1 MLVAFD
7 VGDLDFSTVTGAR
20 LILTIDPGF
29 GSTGWRGKGGRA
41 EISYLKTGFVEGNGI
56 NTGPVEDR
64 VRGTGAGATYE
75 CSADTDIANNA
86 RDCVKEDR
94 WKGAK
99 DRGKRGDR
107 VDLTNDL
114 LGTLSFDVTKDLMDG
129 RTMWAIDVK
138 GNKDGSIVFFSKE
151 GADAVGDFSFA
162 PRLVITTGG

>member
-114 LGTLSFDVTKDLMDG
+114 LGTLRVQPTLMVYTMAYTDG
-129 RTMWAIDVK
+129 
-138 GNKDGSIVFFSKE
+138 
-151 GADAVGDFSFA
+151 
-162 PRLVITTGG
+162 